1 MTPFHMFDD
10 YFYDPFPLFHYNNS
24 FQGMDV
30 QFFFMYS
37 LLAQGRALKRNH
49 LNQLTKKRAL
59 LINCFTDVTPHFLNN
74 NAYRA
79 TLTDLHLWSQSSP
92 FLPNVVDLLFEYTMR
107 PKQPLCTLINK
118 YIRSLR
124 QRVFIGVQVRLGGKS
139 LFYSDKEFL
148 QMSDLAQFGDAI
160 ASYMSDRKL
169 TNSDVYVF
177 LSTDNQR
184 VVSFFQQR
192 FGSSLRMVKE
202 YAIGHSA
209 PNKNRFEFQKA
220 PDYTKRAIMDLLIL
234 QRADFLVVTEGST
247 FGKLATRLQR
257 NRNSTVVVDKA
268 IDWSTRPDHC
278 SVFERSNR
286 PYLAQVISPSLKQLP

>member
-1 MTPFHMFDD
+1 
-10 YFYDPFPLFHYNNS
+10 
-24 FQGMDV
+24 
-30 QFFFMYS
+30 
-37 LLAQGRALKRNH
+37 
-49 LNQLTKKRAL
+49 
-59 LINCFTDVTPHFLNN
+59 
-74 NAYRA
+74 
-79 TLTDLHLWSQSSP
+79 
-92 FLPNVVDLLFEYTMR
+92 
-107 PKQPLCTLINK
+107 
-118 YIRSLR
+118 
-124 QRVFIGVQVRLGGKS
+124 
-139 LFYSDKEFL
+139 
-148 QMSDLAQFGDAI
+148 
-160 ASYMSDRKL
+160 MSDRKL

-234 QRADFLVVTEGST
+234 QREGST